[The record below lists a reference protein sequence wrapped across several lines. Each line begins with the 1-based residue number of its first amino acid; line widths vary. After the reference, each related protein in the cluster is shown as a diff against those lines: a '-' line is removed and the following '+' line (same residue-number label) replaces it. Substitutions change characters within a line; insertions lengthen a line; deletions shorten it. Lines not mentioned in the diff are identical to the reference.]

1 MQTFSNINLVKPS
14 RDWRVEKGDIDEN
27 NSGSINNRPLS
38 PTLFSSNSSNNNNNN
53 TTNNYIAVN
62 GNLVLGVNGVG
73 VGEQAQSL
81 DIAVENPE
89 ECILW
94 YYNYFLGKSHQN
106 YLGTLD
112 NGDVFGASIKK
123 EEYAIEGEY
132 SYKTIIWTLEGIE
145 RQWFQLKKHA
155 STTPTDII
163 KKALPR
169 LQIKKIKEIDSP
181 DLLKDFKDLEQTQT
195 EINYKFGLLLARP
208 NQSSEDDFYNNV
220 EHSPKWTEFLN
231 LLGDTVVLNSFKGY
245 RGGLDVNNNTTGT
258 HSLYTS
264 LKGYEVMFHVST
276 MLPHSKADSQQIER
290 KRHLGNDIV
299 IIIFYDCDPSDPIIP
314 WDPSTVNS
322 NFNHIFAVVRPA
334 DENNYHVEIVIKHGI
349 AKFGPV
355 LPTHSIFPK
364 NSTFKEF
371 LITKLVNAQ
380 RAALNS
386 APSFATKLKRT
397 FKDQLESIYKK
408 HSSSSSSLSFV
419 PKRRSSSVSNI
430 NKGRELK
437 VKDPKYGSGFFKL
450 LSKDSNKTQVFDTE
464 ILFSKSLNEKINC
477 LDVVESD
484 ENNSTLIVAT
494 EESIYLL
501 KSNMITGE
509 QLFQKIIVMKD
520 VIRLTLVKP
529 LKILLVLTGKGL
541 CFFEMD
547 TIFQQFN
554 NLSTNSTIPS
564 SYAIPIPTTPTTSNN
579 NGGSGFFSSN
589 NLSNGHTSLRWSKSG
604 IIAAGLINNNNNSN
618 SINSINSNNNN
629 NINNSSINNNNGGNT
644 NILAPS
650 VFLSVNNNNN
660 NSGNNIF
667 NNNNNNNNNG
677 GLNNSSEN
685 ILTVI
690 GEDSIKV
697 KKIVGTKGCTVYGYT
712 KGDNEGQEEDITLLY
727 VGLKK
732 TLLLYEWNKGEFV
745 KSRELPLMDNIKTLC
760 AIAPGMICVGI
771 QKEFLLIDIFTQT
784 IKELYKKSDSEP
796 VKALSLDNE
805 ILLCFNNIG
814 IFVDESGNKTRQFE
828 LKWGSTPS
836 SLALVPSYVLGI
848 SGPLIEVRTLLN
860 GNIIQ
865 SLPANIS
872 LSNDDCNLDNHYH
885 HHEIINNCSAINI
898 VNNQLSDNIEN
909 INNLN
914 INNNNGNNNYNN
926 NGNNSNGGNNNNN
939 NNNNNGCNNSLINLD
954 QETNNLMSE
963 NSNNG
968 AENVYS
974 FSTFNDIAHVDN
986 GNIYVASSSKGLS
999 CILRIKQNI
1008 QLNVLPSPSS
1018 SPLKPSLLLPPSPL

>member
-450 LSKDSNKTQVFDTE
+450 LSKDSNKTQV
-464 ILFSKSLNEKINC
+464 L
-477 LDVVESD
+477 
-484 ENNSTLIVAT
+484 
-494 EESIYLL
+494 
-501 KSNMITGE
+501 
-509 QLFQKIIVMKD
+509 
-520 VIRLTLVKP
+520 
-529 LKILLVLTGKGL
+529 
-541 CFFEMD
+541 
-547 TIFQQFN
+547 
-554 NLSTNSTIPS
+554 
-564 SYAIPIPTTPTTSNN
+564 
-579 NGGSGFFSSN
+579 
-589 NLSNGHTSLRWSKSG
+589 
-604 IIAAGLINNNNNSN
+604 
-618 SINSINSNNNN
+618 
-629 NINNSSINNNNGGNT
+629 
-644 NILAPS
+644 
-650 VFLSVNNNNN
+650 
-660 NSGNNIF
+660 
-667 NNNNNNNNNG
+667 
-677 GLNNSSEN
+677 
-685 ILTVI
+685 
-690 GEDSIKV
+690 
-697 KKIVGTKGCTVYGYT
+697 
-712 KGDNEGQEEDITLLY
+712 
-727 VGLKK
+727 
-732 TLLLYEWNKGEFV
+732 
-745 KSRELPLMDNIKTLC
+745 
-760 AIAPGMICVGI
+760 I
-771 QKEFLLIDIFTQT
+771 QKFYFQ
-784 IKELYKKSDSEP
+784 
-796 VKALSLDNE
+796 
-805 ILLCFNNIG
+805 
-814 IFVDESGNKTRQFE
+814 
-828 LKWGSTPS
+828 
-836 SLALVPSYVLGI
+836 
-848 SGPLIEVRTLLN
+848 
-860 GNIIQ
+860 
-865 SLPANIS
+865 
-872 LSNDDCNLDNHYH
+872 NH
-885 HHEIINNCSAINI
+885 
-898 VNNQLSDNIEN
+898 
-909 INNLN
+909 
-914 INNNNGNNNYNN
+914 
-926 NGNNSNGGNNNNN
+926 
-939 NNNNNGCNNSLINLD
+939 
-954 QETNNLMSE
+954 
-963 NSNNG
+963 
-968 AENVYS
+968 
-974 FSTFNDIAHVDN
+974 
-986 GNIYVASSSKGLS
+986 
-999 CILRIKQNI
+999 
-1008 QLNVLPSPSS
+1008 
-1018 SPLKPSLLLPPSPL
+1018 